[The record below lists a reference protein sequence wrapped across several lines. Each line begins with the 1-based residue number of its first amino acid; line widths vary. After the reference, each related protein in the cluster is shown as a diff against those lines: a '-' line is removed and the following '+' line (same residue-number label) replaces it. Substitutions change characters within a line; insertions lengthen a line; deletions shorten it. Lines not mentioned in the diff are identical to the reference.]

1 MSINFAYDEV
11 SKEQIYHF
19 YYQIAQNVAKIRKQ
33 KGFSQLDLSLAI
45 GYKSVSL
52 VAGAEAGYKNIHFNL
67 EHLYKIAKVL
77 EVDIK
82 EFFNFVVCDNISL

>member
-1 MSINFAYDEV
+1 MR
-11 SKEQIYHF
+11 KE
-19 YYQIAQNVAKIRKQ
+19 
-33 KGFSQLDLSLAI
+33 KGLSQLELSLAI

-67 EHLYKIAKVL
+67 EHLYKIAQVL

-82 EFFNFVVCDNISL
+82 ELF

>member
-1 MSINFAYDEV
+1 MPTHFTDDEI
-11 SKEQIYHF
+11 SKEQIYQF

-33 KGFSQLDLSLAI
+33 KGLSQLDLSLAI

-67 EHLYKIAKVL
+67 EHLYKIARVL
-77 EVDIK
+77 EIDIK
-82 EFFNFVVCDNISL
+82 ELF